1 MSDARSGKSKLIKV
15 SEVLNDYR
23 NQIFNSVKGGKSC
36 EEEKKEFDVIVL
48 KLQEWITTLELEK
61 DDLEQYGCQ
70 AVWKSHV
77 QMYLCLVLT
86 EPAALGLNASH
97 TEIKKKL

>member
-1 MSDARSGKSKLIKV
+1 MLIQILNEIQWSWLLKYLTVYILIDLFNEEMSDARSGKSKLIKV

-70 AVWKSHV
+70 AV
-77 QMYLCLVLT
+77 
-86 EPAALGLNASH
+86 
-97 TEIKKKL
+97 